1 MPFVRMYKVA
11 HSKNYTLKVDIL
23 PDTYDMNSSRYKLQS
38 FIENVILYGLNGL
51 DCEPQIEINYPKS

>member
-1 MPFVRMYKVA
+1 MA

-23 PDTYDMNSSRYKLQS
+23 PGTYDMNSSRYKLQS